1 MSDEIN
7 IKDESGDKKYF
18 TIVPNIIL
26 NHSTANA
33 QALYLQLKRL
43 AGENGIACCGQRY
56 LKKQLGMAHNT
67 IKREFGYLL
76 EKGWIKYAG
85 EQEVMTDGGMQKMKS
100 YKIVD
105 LWQLNIK
112 EYQNQHTLAIKGYQN
127 EHRGVSNE
135 ARRGVKIS
143 TKEELNNIKNIV
155 ASDTPYSLKEEIK
168 KLEDSPRRD
177 LNIVALY
184 FEHRKPDLQNR
195 EQYEIALKRHLKP
208 AGVLKNFTDT
218 QILKA
223 LDYAKK
229 EYKEM
234 WTIETLEKILT
245 K

>member
-43 AGENGIACCGQRY
+43 AGENGIVCCGSRY
-56 LKKQLGMAHNT
+56 LQKQLKMTHNT
-67 IKREFGYLL
+67 IKKEFAYLL
-76 EKGWIKYAG
+76 EKKWIKFAG
-85 EQEVMTDGGMQKMKS
+85 EENVMTDGGMQKMKS

-105 LWQLNIK
+105 LWKINIE
-112 EYQNQHTLAIKGYQN
+112 EYQNNNTLIGKGYQN
-127 EHRGVSNE
+127 NNKGVSNE
-135 ARRGVKIS
+135 QRRGIKIT
-143 TKEELNNIKNIV
+143 TKEEPNNIKNIV

-177 LNIVALY
+177 LNIIALY
-184 FEHRKPDLQNR
+184 FEHKQPDLQNR
-195 EQYEIALKRHLKP
+195 NQYEVALKRHLKP
-208 AGVLKNFTDT
+208 AGELKVFTDA
-218 QILKA
+218 QIVKA
-223 LDYAKK
+223 LEYAKK
-229 EYKEM
+229 EYKDI
-234 WTIETLEKILT
+234 WTIETLSKILT